1 MPRGDHSTSI
11 SLCIILLFIP
21 FLNSSTRALLSYLL
35 HLATLLNIWTN
46 LFIIQES
53 CFSYSSFTTFVDS
66 LSPLLNSLFN
76 AASSSPTN
84 RNSQSLIQN
93 LLKCSLSTYL
103 PILSTHT
110 LRLSGMVHTGVKVC
124 RMDSEMSGL
133 VERPWLQLMCCTVCL
148 PHGHN
153 FR

>member
-46 LFIIQES
+46 LFIIQEP
-53 CFSYSSFTTFVDS
+53 CFSYSSFTTFADL

-76 AASSSPTN
+76 AASSSPTD

-93 LLKCSLSTYL
+93 LLKCSLSTHL
-103 PILSTHT
+103 PILSTYTSRSNIPTPLLT
-110 LRLSGMVHTGVKVC
+110 LLSSSFWYITYI
-124 RMDSEMSGL
+124 
-133 VERPWLQLMCCTVCL
+133 PLQNYSLLDFHQIIVA
-148 PHGHN
+148 
-153 FR
+153 